1 MTKRTALI
9 QRKSNETQIS
19 GTLNVDGTGQT
30 KIKTPIGLLSH
41 MLELF
46 AFHGHF
52 DLELEVKGDTHI
64 DIHHT
69 NEDIGIALGKA
80 FKKALGDDNIGIR
93 RFGSAFAPMEDTLGH
108 SVVDISGRPH
118 LKIDYPARDMDMTSQ
133 VQSTKEMMNLFSPAS
148 VVRPPGQQKDEYTF
162 QHVEH
167 FVDSFAKQ
175 LGANIIIT
183 IKHATLTDL
192 HTIAETV
199 FKSLGMALD
208 QATTID
214 PCRVGKVPS
223 TKGIID

>member
-1 MTKRTALI
+1 MTKRTAPI

-19 GTLNVDGTGQT
+19 GLLNVDGTGQT

-52 DLELEVKGDTHI
+52 DLELEATGDTHI

-69 NEDIGIALGKA
+69 NEDVGIALGKA
-80 FKKALGDDNIGIR
+80 FKQALGPEKSGIK
-93 RFGSAFAPMEDTLGH
+93 RFGYAFAPMEDTLGH
-108 SVVDISGRPH
+108 SVVDISGRGH
-118 LKIDYPARDMDMTSQ
+118 LKISFGEAP
-133 VQSTKEMMNLFSPAS
+133 L
-148 VVRPPGQQKDEYTF
+148 VRVSLEDENGYTF
-162 QHVEH
+162 EH
-167 FVDSFAKQ
+167 FKHFLDSFAKN

-183 IKHATLTDL
+183 IQHPTGSDDL
-192 HTIAETV
+192 HTVMETV
-199 FKSLGMALD
+199 FKSLGLAMD

-214 PCRVGKVPS
+214 PRRVGKVPS

>member
-1 MTKRTALI
+1 MQRKAPI
-9 QRKSNETQIS
+9 QRKSNETQIDGS
-19 GTLNVDGTGQT
+19 INIDGTGKT

-46 AFHGHF
+46 AFHGYF

-80 FKKALGDDNIGIR
+80 FKKALGDNNLGIK

-108 SVVDISGRPH
+108 TVVDISGRGH
-118 LKIDYPARDMDMTSQ
+118 LKISYSESHVRVALRD
-133 VQSTKEMMNLFSPAS
+133 EN
-148 VVRPPGQQKDEYTF
+148 GYTF
-162 QHVEH
+162 EYLKH
-167 FVDSFAKQ
+167 FLESFAKN
-175 LGANIIIT
+175 LGATIIVT
-183 IKHATLTDL
+183 IQNPPNFDDL
-192 HTIAETV
+192 HTVLETV

-214 PCRVGKVPS
+214 PRRQGQVPS